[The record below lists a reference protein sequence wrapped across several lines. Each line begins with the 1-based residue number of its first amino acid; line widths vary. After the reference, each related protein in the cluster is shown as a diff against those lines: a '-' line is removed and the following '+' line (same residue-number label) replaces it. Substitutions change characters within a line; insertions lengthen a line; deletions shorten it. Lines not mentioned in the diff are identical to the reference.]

1 MDYRLKL
8 RNLRIDSDLKQCDIA
23 EICNVSAKE
32 VSHWETLKRG
42 MDASYVIQLCKFY
55 GVTIDYI
62 YGLDEK

>member
-23 EICNVSAKE
+23 AICNVSAKE

-42 MDASYVIQLCKFY
+42 MDASYVI
-55 GVTIDYI
+55 
-62 YGLDEK
+62 